1 MLIDKKCL
9 LFSLFQLL
17 NVREQEEYNHAR
29 VCDVISCTWVRNN
42 VLMCLPAANKG
53 WEWDIDF
60 LHAVV
65 GPGLSKKRHK
75 QDWHDIYR

>member
-17 NVREQEEYNHAR
+17 NVREQEENNRAR
-29 VCDVISCTWVRNN
+29 ICDVISCTWVRNN
-42 VLMCLPAANKG
+42 LLMCLPATNKG

-65 GPGLSKKRHK
+65 GPGLSKNVTNPTM
-75 QDWHDIYR
+75 Q

>member
-17 NVREQEEYNHAR
+17 NVREQEENNHAR
-29 VCDVISCTWVRNN
+29 ICDIISCTRVRIN
-42 VLMCLPAANKG
+42 VLMCLPATNKG
-53 WEWDIDF
+53 WDWDIEF

-65 GPGLSKKRHK
+65 GPGLSKNVTKPTM
-75 QDWHDIYR
+75 Q

>member
-17 NVREQEEYNHAR
+17 NVREQEENNHAKI
-29 VCDVISCTWVRNN
+29 CDVISCTWVRNN
-42 VLMCLPAANKG
+42 VLMCLPATNKN

-65 GPGLSKKRHK
+65 GPGLSKNVTKPTM
-75 QDWHDIYR
+75 Q

>member
-17 NVREQEEYNHAR
+17 NVREQEE
-29 VCDVISCTWVRNN
+29 NN
-42 VLMCLPAANKG
+42 PPATNKG

-60 LHAVV
+60 LHAEV
-65 GPGLSKKRHK
+65 GPGLSKNVTKPTM
-75 QDWHDIYR
+75 Q

>member
-1 MLIDKKCL
+1 M
-9 LFSLFQLL
+9 
-17 NVREQEEYNHAR
+17 RR
-29 VCDVISCTWVRNN
+29 CTWVRNN

-65 GPGLSKKRHK
+65 GPGLSKNVTKP
-75 QDWHDIYR
+75 QCSNAVWIYPN

>member
-9 LFSLFQLL
+9 LFCLFQLL
-17 NVREQEEYNHAR
+17 HVREQEENNHAR
-29 VCDVISCTWVRNN
+29 ICDVISFTWVRNN
-42 VLMCLPAANKG
+42 VLMCLPATNKG

-65 GPGLSKKRHK
+65 GPGLSKNVTNPTM
-75 QDWHDIYR
+75 Q